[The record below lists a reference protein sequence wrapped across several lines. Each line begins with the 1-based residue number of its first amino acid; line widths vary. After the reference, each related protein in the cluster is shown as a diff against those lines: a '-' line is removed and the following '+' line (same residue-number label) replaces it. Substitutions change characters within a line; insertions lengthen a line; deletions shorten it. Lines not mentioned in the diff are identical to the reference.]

1 MIYKIKLDK
10 FEGPLDLL
18 LQLIESEDL
27 PITEVSLAK
36 VTEQYVE
43 HLQTLEQKNPD
54 ELADFL
60 VVAAKLLLIKSR
72 VLLPVLE
79 VGLEEDGFSLEDQLK
94 LYREYAAASR
104 RVGQFIS
111 KHRFAFARE
120 KALFQTGVFAPPI
133 GVTPKKLVAV
143 FLDVLSALLPIMEL
157 PKSAVLRTLSIKEKI
172 EELRSL
178 ILKRAETS
186 FSAMIRGARNKT
198 EIIVSFLALL
208 ELIKQ
213 KIINVSQE
221 NIFEDISIKRI

>member
-1 MIYKIKLDK
+1 MPYKVKLEK

-18 LQLIESEDL
+18 LQLIESEDF

-72 VLLPVLE
+72 VLLPALE

-120 KALFQTGVFAPPI
+120 KALFQTGVFAPPT